1 MKQENITGMPKTEN
15 SLGAAAILL
24 KISPL
29 FPPVFFVVTTAIG
42 AVRWFSPVPFWD
54 MWDGT
59 LQFYVA
65 RLQGARWS
73 PFLEQANEHRI
84 ILSKILFWIDYRF
97 FHGLSYFLIASN
109 LALMLALWLALCA
122 AARALMGGNRRLTYL
137 CCALIAVPCFS
148 WLQAENINWGYQ
160 SQFYMAY
167 LLPLLAL
174 ISMARWIHA
183 PDRTRWL
190 ASAVVLG
197 MLSTITMAN
206 GILALPLLIVM
217 LLLSGRCTKWRLIG
231 LVVISAVTLAG
242 WLYHY
247 QRMPHESAPFRMM
260 AKFLLMFLG
269 APLGWLFHLD
279 PLTMLGGAAVIC
291 ASAYLA
297 VRWLRGATRDP
308 MFLAM
313 LLFVAHIGAA
323 GAAATISR
331 AHFGLG
337 AALAGRYETP
347 AMLLYS
353 SLLLMFVHLYRNRIG
368 TAATVRTLSVVV
380 PVMLFTP
387 QWGSIDPT
395 GPEIARQRMQSA
407 LALDLGIDDRL
418 TIGRVY
424 PEDSAD
430 QVAQVHRAAGN
441 GMRYNLSVFA
451 LPELKSARAHLGQ
464 PASTADLQPCHGNI
478 DATTPVASDP
488 NYIKL
493 NGWVFNEATKR
504 TPNVAFIVSNGL
516 VVGAV
521 LTGLERPDVTQTIN
535 PNAKRA
541 GFEGYAM
548 KFDPGS
554 ISIFC
559 ER

>member
-1 MKQENITGMPKTEN
+1 MNKNIL
-15 SLGAAAILL
+15 SASIWAIA
-24 KISPL
+24 
-29 FPPVFFVVTTAIG
+29 PVFFIVTTIIG

-65 RLQGARWS
+65 RLQGAHWS

-97 FHGLSYFLIASN
+97 FHGLSYFLIAAN
-109 LALMLALWLALCA
+109 LALMVALWAALCV
-122 AARALMGGNRRLTYL
+122 AARALMGEYPRLTSL
-137 CCALIAVPCFS
+137 CCALVAVPCFS

-183 PDRTRWL
+183 PERTRWL
-190 ASAVVLG
+190 AGAIVLG

-217 LLLSGRCTKWRLIG
+217 LILSGRCTRWRLIG
-231 LVVISAVTLAG
+231 LVVISGATLAG

-247 QRMPHESAPFRMM
+247 QRMPHEGAPLRMLV
-260 AKFLLMFLG
+260 KFLLMFLG

-279 PLTMLGGAAVIC
+279 PLTMLAGAAVIC

-297 VRWLRGATRDP
+297 LQWVRGTTRDP

-323 GAAATISR
+323 GAAATIGR

-347 AMLLYS
+347 LMLLYS
-353 SLLLMFVHLYRNRIG
+353 SMFLMFVHLYRNRIS
-368 TAATVRTLSVVV
+368 TAATVKTLSVVV
-380 PVMLFTP
+380 PVMLFAP

-395 GPEIARQRMQSA
+395 GPELARQKMQSA
-407 LALDLGIDDRL
+407 LALDLGIDDRAA
-418 TIGRVY
+418 IGRVY

-430 QVAQVHRAAGN
+430 QVAQVHRAAEN

-451 LPELKSARAHLGQ
+451 QPELKAAREYLGR
-464 PASTADLQPCHGNI
+464 PPSGVGLEACHGNI
-478 DATTPVASDP
+478 DATAPIASDP
-488 NYIKL
+488 KHIKVS
-493 NGWVFNEATKR
+493 GWVFDEATKR
-504 TPNVAFIVSNGL
+504 TPKLAFIVSDGL

-521 LTGLERPDVTQTIN
+521 LTGLERPDVTQVIN
-535 PNAKRA
+535 PSAKRA
-541 GFEGYAM
+541 GFEGYSL
-548 KFDPGS
+548 KVDPAA
-554 ISIFC
+554 ISIYC